1 MTKLF
6 LVLVVYFSSSH
17 IRVPVISVIF
27 TGHFDG
33 KALPSAGVLPFLQT
47 YICTFNNTCYETV
60 TQDERQ
66 DSLGNFNQSV

>member
-1 MTKLF
+1 MTKFF

-33 KALPSAGVLPFLQT
+33 KAPLSAGI
-47 YICTFNNTCYETV
+47 YH
-60 TQDERQ
+60 
-66 DSLGNFNQSV
+66 S